1 MGLTENDNC
10 KKLGFLYAVL
20 QSAKPY
26 KAATAAK
33 LRSAARV
40 AS

>member
-1 MGLTENDNC
+1 MGLTENDNY

-26 KAATAAK
+26 KGAAAIHT
-33 LRSAARV
+33 
-40 AS
+40 

>member
-26 KAATAAK
+26 KAATAATTQ
-33 LRSAARV
+33 RGRHE
-40 AS
+40 